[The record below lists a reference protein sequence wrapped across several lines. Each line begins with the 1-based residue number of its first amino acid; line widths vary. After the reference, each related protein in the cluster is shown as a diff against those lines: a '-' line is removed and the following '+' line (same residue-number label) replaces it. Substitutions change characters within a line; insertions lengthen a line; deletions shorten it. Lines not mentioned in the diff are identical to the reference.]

1 MKKSTVL
8 FLCYFAVLLVPCPVY
23 SQEPAKEGELLAKS
37 SIAQVTIYPDRASI
51 LREASLF
58 LKTSTKSIAF
68 SGLPST
74 LIPNS
79 LRATGKGTAAVKLLG
94 IDITTEFLES
104 PLLPEIK
111 KLQGEVDDL
120 EVEMVKIR
128 DAIAVLDTQEKFLMS
143 IEMTTAAKA
152 SQEIA
157 AGKPDILSWEKVFD
171 FLGAKLRAVK
181 QSRLEQQKILK
192 DQQAK
197 LDALKKKL
205 ESIKPQ
211 KTLEGKKVSVLLD
224 VSRAGEFSLEISYT
238 VMNTRWVPVYTMRA
252 VPDSAEIEFATT
264 AVVIQ
269 KSGEDWEN
277 AKVLLST
284 ASPALGTQPS
294 ELNPWLLDIYV
305 PRRMVAL
312 RAEEKAKD
320 EVVSEVIAGV
330 TDREAPSAPAEIATA
345 AVLESG
351 LHLNFEIKKAVN
363 IPSDGSPHKIPID
376 AQFLKAKFDYMAVPK
391 LQEAAFLRGSFKNE
405 LSYPLL
411 AGSADLFILQDYVGS
426 TRLPQISIAEEA
438 NLFFGE
444 DSQIRVIHEQV
455 KREKTAPGFLGKLEK
470 LRLVYRIEAQ
480 NLRKNPVTI
489 DIFDQIPVSQN
500 TKIEV
505 KDVKIIPEPAKKDE
519 RGIMTWTVKLLPQE
533 KKEIQIE
540 FTIEFPKDAHIIG
553 L

>member
-1 MKKSTVL
+1 
-8 FLCYFAVLLVPCPVY
+8 LVPCPVY

-351 LHLNFEIKKAVN
+351 LHLNFEI
-363 IPSDGSPHKIPID
+363 
-376 AQFLKAKFDYMAVPK
+376 
-391 LQEAAFLRGSFKNE
+391 
-405 LSYPLL
+405 
-411 AGSADLFILQDYVGS
+411 
-426 TRLPQISIAEEA
+426 
-438 NLFFGE
+438 
-444 DSQIRVIHEQV
+444 
-455 KREKTAPGFLGKLEK
+455 
-470 LRLVYRIEAQ
+470 
-480 NLRKNPVTI
+480 
-489 DIFDQIPVSQN
+489 
-500 TKIEV
+500 
-505 KDVKIIPEPAKKDE
+505 
-519 RGIMTWTVKLLPQE
+519 
-533 KKEIQIE
+533 
-540 FTIEFPKDAHIIG
+540 
-553 L
+553 